1 MILLAFFLAAQM
13 AAHGGPSAALAAA
26 TAVRCEFEVLSTGS
40 WKEGAAQALV
50 QPATLR
56 LAFEAINT
64 DEGTAT
70 GAGEMGRSDIIA
82 KLSSTGLHFIQMFRD
97 GPLYVTTVFV
107 QESHPGKFK
116 AVHTRHEE
124 NGVRIP
130 GFTSSPEQYYGE
142 CEAAKAGE

>member
-1 MILLAFFLAAQM
+1 MIFWVLLFSAQAALH
-13 AAHGGPSAALAAA
+13 AGAGAALATAA
-26 TAVRCEFEVLSTGS
+26 TVRCEFQLSATGS
-40 WKEGAAQALV
+40 WQDGAARAQV

-56 LAFEAINT
+56 MVFDAINT
-64 DEGTAT
+64 DEGTAAA
-70 GAGEMGRSDIIA
+70 AGQMGRSDIIA
-82 KLSSTGLHFIQMFRD
+82 KLSATGLHFIQMFRD
-97 GPLYVTTVFV
+97 GPLYVTTVFA

-142 CEAAKAGE
+142 CEVGGAGS